1 MNPMTPTTDEQQL
14 SIVMAGHVDHGKST
28 VIGRLLVETGALP
41 RGRLEQV
48 RETCRRNSKPFE
60 YAFLLDALKDEQSQ
74 GITIDAARCFF
85 RTAKRRYILIDAP
98 GHIEFLKNMIT
109 GASRA
114 EAALLVID
122 AKEGIRENT
131 KRHGYMLS
139 MLGLRQVSVLVNK
152 MDLVGYGGETFDR
165 IRAEYEAFLGHL
177 GIRPVSFIPVSG
189 IQGANIAARAP
200 ETPWYDGPTVLEQID
215 AFQRREFPESL
226 PFRLPVQ
233 DIYKFTARNDDRRIV
248 AGTIETGTVRVGD
261 EVVFQP
267 SGKAST
273 VKSIE
278 YFNGPG
284 KTAAAAGEAP
294 GFTLTTQIYVRPGE
308 WMVKAGEPP
317 LKTAT
322 RFRANLFWMGRDPMV
337 RGKTYKLKLGAT
349 RSPVKLVEVRA
360 VLDATEL
367 STVANKQQVDR
378 HDVAECVLETP
389 KPVAFDL
396 VADLEQTGRLVIV
409 DHHEIAGAGIILAT
423 DESAESTLQ
432 EHVRAREIAWRP
444 SAIPAAGRAAAFG
457 HGAKF
462 VVFTGA
468 EDGAGDAYARALER
482 ALFDR
487 GFKAYYLGMENLARG
502 LDSDLGDD
510 DRDDHIRRLGE
521 LARILTDAGQIFI
534 TSLTG
539 ADADDLRILE
549 QLNRPNEILTV
560 SVGGDEPAGPDTSL
574 RLDPAQGC
582 ETGVARV
589 CELLRDRNVILEYCI

>member
-1 MNPMTPTTDEQQL
+1 MNPTTDEQQL

-28 VIGRLLVETGALP
+28 VIGRLLVEAGALP
-41 RGRLEQV
+41 QGRLEQV

-152 MDLVGYGGETFDR
+152 MDLVGYDETGFRR

-189 IQGANIAARAP
+189 MQGANIAARSP

-233 DIYKFTARNDDRRIV
+233 DVYKFTARGDDRRIV
-248 AGTIETGTVRVGD
+248 TGTIETGTIRAGD
-261 EVVFQP
+261 AVVFQP
-267 SGKAST
+267 SGKTST

-278 YFNGPG
+278 VFNRPPRD
-284 KTAAAAGEAP
+284 TAAAGEAP
-294 GFTLTTQIYVRPGE
+294 GFTLTTQIYIRPGE

-349 RSPVKLVEVRA
+349 RSPVKLVEVLA

-367 STVANKQQVDR
+367 STVAGKQQVDR

-396 VADLEQTGRLVIV
+396 VTDLETTGRLVIV
-409 DHHEIAGAGIILAT
+409 DHHEIAAAGIVLAAV
-423 DESAESTLQ
+423 ESAESTLQ
-432 EHVRAREIAWRP
+432 EHVRAREIAWKP
-444 SAIPAAGRAAAFG
+444 SAIAAAERARAYG

-462 VVFTGA
+462 VVFSGPA
-468 EDGAGDAYARALER
+468 DGAADAHARALEQ

-487 GFKAYYLGMENLARG
+487 GFKAYYVGMESLERG
-502 LDSDLGDD
+502 LDADLGEDARD
-510 DRDDHIRRLGE
+510 DRIRRLGE
-521 LARILTDAGQIFI
+521 LARILTGSGQIFI
-534 TSLTG
+534 TSLSG
-539 ADADDLRILE
+539 ADADDLRILG
-549 QLNRPNEILTV
+549 QLNHPNEILTV
-560 SVGGDEPAGPDTSL
+560 SVGGDEPSAPATSL
-574 RLDPAQGC
+574 RLDPAGDI
-582 ETGVARV
+582 GAGIARV
-589 CELLRDRNVILEYCI
+589 GELLKARHVILDYVI

>member
-1 MNPMTPTTDEQQL
+1 MNPPTDGQQL

-28 VIGRLLVETGALP
+28 VIGRLLVEAGALP

-152 MDLVGYGGETFDR
+152 MDLVGYDEAAFRR

-189 IQGANIAARAP
+189 MQGANIAARSP
-200 ETPWYDGPTVLEQID
+200 ETAWYDGPTVLEQID

-233 DIYKFTARNDDRRIV
+233 DVYKFTARGDDRRIV
-248 AGTIETGTVRVGD
+248 TGTIETGTIRTGD
-261 EVVFQP
+261 GVVFQP
-267 SGKAST
+267 SGKTST

-278 YFNGPG
+278 VFNGPV
-284 KTAAAAGEAP
+284 KTEAAAGEAP
-294 GFTLTTQIYVRPGE
+294 GFTLTTQIYIRPGE

-349 RSPVKLVEVRA
+349 RSPVQLVEVLA

-367 STVANKQQVDR
+367 STVAGRQQVDR

-396 VADLEQTGRLVIV
+396 VTDLEATGRLVIV
-409 DHHEIAGAGIILAT
+409 DHHEIAAAGIVLAAV
-423 DESAESTLQ
+423 ESSESTLQ
-432 EHVRAREIAWRP
+432 EHVRAREIAWKP
-444 SAIPAAGRAAAFG
+444 SAIAAAERTQAFG

-462 VVFTGA
+462 VVFTGPT
-468 EDGAGDAYARALER
+468 DGAADAHARALER

-502 LDSDLGDD
+502 LDADLGEDS
-510 DRDDHIRRLGE
+510 RDDHIRRLGE
-521 LARILTDAGQIFI
+521 LARILTGSGQIFI

-539 ADADDLRILE
+539 ADADDLRILGE
-549 QLNRPNEILTV
+549 LNHPNEILTV
-560 SVGGDEPAGPDTSL
+560 SVGGDGEDGLAASL
-574 RLDPAQGC
+574 RLDPAAGI
-582 ETGVARV
+582 EAGIARV
-589 CELLRDRNVILEYCI
+589 GELLKTHNVILDYVI

>member
-1 MNPMTPTTDEQQL
+1 MQADDEQL

-41 RGRLEQV
+41 QGRLEQV

-98 GHIEFLKNMIT
+98 GHVEFLKNMLT

-131 KRHGYMLS
+131 RRHGHMLS

-152 MDLVGYGGETFDR
+152 MDLVGYNEETFAR
-165 IRAEYEAFLGHL
+165 IRAEYAAFLDRL

-189 IQGANIAARAP
+189 MQGANIASRAP
-200 ETPWYDGPTVLEQID
+200 ETAWYDGPTVLEQID
-215 AFQRREFPESL
+215 AFRRGGFPESL

-233 DIYKFTARNDDRRIV
+233 DVYKFTARNDDRRIV
-248 AGTIETGTVRVGD
+248 AGTIETGTIRVGD
-261 EVVFQP
+261 DVVFQP
-267 SGKAST
+267 SGKTSR
-273 VKSIE
+273 VQSIE
-278 YFNGPG
+278 YFNGPA

-294 GFTLTTQIYVRPGE
+294 GFTLATQVYIRPGE
-308 WMVKAGEPP
+308 WMVRADEPH

-337 RGKTYKLKLGAT
+337 RGRNYKLKLGAN
-349 RSPVKLVEVRA
+349 RSPVKLVEVLA
-360 VLDATEL
+360 VLDSTEL
-367 STVANKQQVDR
+367 STVANRQQIDR
-378 HDVAECVLETP
+378 HDIAECVLETP

-396 VADLEQTGRLVIV
+396 VTDVEQTGRLVIV
-409 DHHEIAGAGIILAT
+409 DHYEIAGAGIVLAT
-423 DESAESTLQ
+423 AESAESTLLQ
-432 EHVRAREIAWRP
+432 HIRAREIAWNP
-444 SAIPAAGRAAAFG
+444 SAIPAAERATAFG
-457 HGAKF
+457 HGATF

-468 EDGAGDAYARALER
+468 EGDAGAAHARALER

-487 GFKAYYLGMENLARG
+487 GFSAYYLGMENLERG
-502 LDSDLGDD
+502 LDADLGEVS
-510 DRDDHIRRLGE
+510 RDDHIRRLGE
-521 LARILTDAGQIFI
+521 LARILTDSGQIFI

-560 SVGGDEPAGPDTSL
+560 SVGGGEPADFATSL
-574 RLDPAQGC
+574 KLNPSEGIAA
-582 ETGVARV
+582 GVERA
-589 CELLRDRNVILEYCI
+589 CNLLRARNVIVDYCI